1 MRVEW
6 KTVSLIAATYGLWF
20 AAGQLLWPA
29 FPALAL
35 LAMAIL
41 AGLHSSLVHECLHGH
56 PTRKRWLNEL
66 LVTMNLSLIWPY
78 RRFRTLHLRHH
89 HDSHLTDPFEDPES
103 YYKARW
109 QVQKMPAA
117 LRTLFRMNN
126 TMVGRIILGPP
137 LGAWALITG
146 DAQRIY
152 EGDRQ
157 IRKDWLLHLAG
168 LVPVLLAIWSF
179 GIPLWLYLVTVVWG
193 SLGLISIRTFAEHRW
208 FETVEG
214 RTIIVERSPL
224 AFLFLNNNLHIV
236 HHTHPAAP
244 WYDLP
249 RLFAEKRDFW
259 VSYNKGYVFPNYG
272 ALFRAYA
279 FRQKEWVDHP
289 TLHTEPD
296 LALRFAC
303 ETPQSSD

>member
-6 KTVSLIAATYGLWF
+6 ITLGLIVGTYTLWAIAGLV
-20 AAGQLLWPA
+20 LWPVA
-29 FPALAL
+29 PTLAL
-35 LAMAIL
+35 LVMCVL
-41 AGLHSSLVHECLHGH
+41 AGFHSSLVHECIHGH
-56 PTRKRWLNEL
+56 PTRKRWLNEV
-66 LVTMNLSLIWPY
+66 LVGMNLSLIWPY

-109 QVQKMPAA
+109 KVQRMPTP
-117 LRTLFRMNN
+117 LRMLFRMNN

-137 LGAWALITG
+137 LGAWGLISG
-146 DAQRIY
+146 DLHRIWS
-152 EGDRQ
+152 GDRR
-157 IRKDWLLHLAG
+157 ILSDWALHLVG
-168 LVPVLLAIWSF
+168 IVPVLVAIAAF
-179 GIPLWLYLVTVVWG
+179 GIPLWLYFVTVVWG

-236 HHTHPAAP
+236 HHTHPVAP
-244 WYDLP
+244 WYELP
-249 RLFAEKRDFW
+249 RLFKENRDFW
-259 VSYNKGYVFPNYG
+259 VSYNKGYVFPNYS
-272 ALFRAYA
+272 ALFRAYG

-289 TLHTEPD
+289 ALHTEPGI
-296 LALRFAC
+296 ALRLSHQDRA
-303 ETPQSSD
+303 